1 MSTCILN
8 IYLIFRNGDLLTC
21 FFVDRQPSSVEA
33 MTCGGREEA
42 AEPEVL
48 SLNLNSMGPAIRPSA
63 RFLSSPSL
71 FPTPLEA
78 ENGGLFH

>member
-1 MSTCILN
+1 MSACILN
-8 IYLIFRNGDLLTC
+8 IYLIFRNDSLLTC
-21 FFVDRQPSSVEA
+21 FFVDREPSNVEA
-33 MTCGGREEA
+33 MICGGREEA

-63 RFLSSPSL
+63 RFPFSSRL

-78 ENGGLFH
+78 KNGGLFH